1 MSRKTK
7 ATAPPPAVASTGCSS
22 LMCCHSLHR
31 RAPPPPRD
39 KDAAAAAEK
48 YWKRV
53 QFLEEEIRRL
63 SKWLAQEERPAP
75 APVAECAGNSA
86 TAKEE
91 GGGGAATEC
100 VRSGATAKAMEDNGG
115 SAAAECV
122 RSGATAKAMED
133 TGGVAADCVRS
144 SAKPVDEAGNV
155 AKAKAT
161 VTTTGTKRCDSV
173 GHGGGGGVEQT
184 ARLEDGSYLHE
195 VRLPIGR
202 PWERLAVQ
210 VSRPVVPQD
219 AASAAEVLDK
229 MTAMRADDLCKFLTQ
244 MMPLKDV
251 TGRQNPG
258 EPALRTTRPGS
269 GDDLMEALLLKSM
282 DKMEAL
288 VLEGLKIQM
297 ASTATATPTATA
309 GQQRQVSKD
318 RMVIVS
324 LMQVRDPMES
334 YGAIGDPMVGLIEA
348 SLERKDGK
356 VKLATQGLHVAGISF
371 VNRRK
376 SSDDRCVMWSASL
389 RKCEESR
396 HGAGDGCRC
405 TCVRN
410 PNRVFRR

>member
-1 MSRKTK
+1 MSRKT
-7 ATAPPPAVASTGCSS
+7 TAPAVASAGCFG
-22 LMCCHSLHR
+22 LMCCRSLHQ

-75 APVAECAGNSA
+75 ALVAECAGNSA
-86 TAKEE
+86 TVRQEE
-91 GGGGAATEC
+91 GGGGAATEG
-100 VRSGATAKAMEDNGG
+100 VTSGGAAKPMEKSGGAAT
-115 SAAAECV
+115 ECV
-122 RSGATAKAMED
+122 RSNAKPGDDGGNAAKAM
-133 TGGVAADCVRS
+133 
-144 SAKPVDEAGNV
+144 
-155 AKAKAT
+155 AT
-161 VTTTGTKRCDSV
+161 ATTTTTKRCVSV
-173 GHGGGGGVEQT
+173 GHGGGGGGVEET
-184 ARLEDGSYLHE
+184 ARLEDGSYLHK
-195 VRLPIGR
+195 VRGAIGR

-229 MTAMRADDLCKFLTQ
+229 MTAMRADDLCKFLVQ

-251 TGRQNPG
+251 AGRQNPG
-258 EPALRTTRPGS
+258 EPARRTTRPGS

-288 VLEGLKIQM
+288 ALEGLKIQM
-297 ASTATATPTATA
+297 ASTATTTATATATA
-309 GQQRQVSKD
+309 GQQRHVGKD
-318 RMVIVS
+318 RMVIVA
-324 LMQVRDPMES
+324 LMQVRDPNEK